1 MKSNVGLVKTDVDN
15 MRVFTGAY
23 QDTAKD
29 MTVCKVCLTGM
40 KTQTALLKTSTNIMT
55 FLPYIGSIAKVAYRA
70 LDIFEK
76 LLILQITVVTKVEI
90 ALKRGKTTVAKVDG
104 QLERVQKA
112 IKKAE
117 DAIALI
123 MKRVNKIDT
132 VTAAMA
138 PAAAWAGDK
147 GAVRAS
153 AVYMAKTGAAVC
165 TVAKGVTSTDIKA
178 CTCARG
184 AVQVVKDKVETARS
198 GIETYRKIVC
208 ATTVKQVLKVLYD
221 MFWPFIKA
229 LTQEICIPGFRRR
242 LTTMDEHFAMIEDP
256 NRDLSKPDEMQPQS
270 ALLSRLG
277 RDRKLFGGTISDAGK
292 AVGGAAS
299 YAGGAVAG
307 AASGAANAAGS
318 ALSSAASAIG
328 SLPSAISGLF
338 PGGCFTIQ
346 DVYDKTLG
354 AAAALVDKAIDA
366 FLKALG
372 VKLPNIPGLN
382 IDDFGI
388 PIGWVEGMDAF
399 DFSALKPETLF
410 SGMPAQTAKDMTEDE
425 IWSAFSRRRQ
435 LTEAPVKPRKLSWIQ
450 KAKDVWMNN
459 RRLAATDGCFGG
471 ETAKKLANGAA
482 GPASLVITAGISALY
497 AVYALV

>member
-1 MKSNVGLVKTDVDN
+1 MKTNVGLVKTDVDD

-23 QDTAKD
+23 KDTAKD
-29 MTVCKVCLTGM
+29 MTVCKGCLTAM
-40 KTQTALLKTSTNIMT
+40 KTQTALLKTSTTIMS
-55 FLPYIGSIAKVAYRA
+55 FIPYIGAIAKSATNA
-70 LDIFEK
+70 LSIFEK
-76 LLILQITVVTKVEI
+76 LLTLQITVVTKVET
-90 ALKRGKTTVAKVDG
+90 ALKRGKKMVAKVDG

-123 MKRVNKIDT
+123 MSRVNKIDT

-138 PAAAWAGDK
+138 PRVTSIDK

-153 AVYMAKTGAAVC
+153 AVSMAKTGAAVC
-165 TVAKGVTSTDIKA
+165 TTAKGVTSTDIKA
-178 CTCARG
+178 CNCARG
-184 AVQVVKDKVETARS
+184 AVQVVKGKVEQARS
-198 GIETYRKIVC
+198 GIETYRQIVC
-208 ATTVKQVLKVLYD
+208 VTVKKVLQVLYD

-229 LTQEICIPGFRRR
+229 LTARICIPGFRRR

-256 NRDLSKPDEMQPQS
+256 SRDLFNPDEMQPQS
-270 ALLSRLG
+270 ATTALLSR
-277 RDRKLFGGTISDAGK
+277 RRKLLFGLDAAKKAAGSVGGAVSGAAK

-299 YAGGAVAG
+299 GALSAAAG
-307 AASGAANAAGS
+307 AIA
-318 ALSSAASAIG
+318 
-328 SLPSAISGLF
+328 SLPSAVAGLF

-354 AAAALVDKAIDA
+354 AAAALVDKAIEA
-366 FLKALG
+366 ALKALG
-372 VKLPNIPGLN
+372 VSLPTIPGLN
-382 IDDFGI
+382 IDTFGV
-388 PIGWVEGMDAF
+388 PIGWVEGLDAF
-399 DFSALKPETLF
+399 DFSALQPETLL

-471 ETAKKLANGAA
+471 VKAKKLANGAA